1 MSNTNRENQELQKQW
16 DLEEEI
22 RVNKRL
28 KIALVIGVVAVYSV
42 VGFIVWLALQ
52 LKGIVG

>member
-1 MSNTNRENQELQKQW
+1 MSNTNRENQELQKSW

-22 RVNKRL
+22 RVVRFY
-28 KIALVIGVVAVYSV
+28 KIALLIGVIAIYAG
-42 VGFIVWLALQ
+42 VGYIVWLALQ